1 MKPFKNN
8 QLYRLCIAQFLETV
22 REPEVLFW
30 GMIFPILI
38 SIGLGLAFTQTSEVK
53 FHVRVVSESATPLD
67 SLLRVHAGEGKGGK
81 SYVWKIEDA
90 TLGNTV
96 FTFEY
101 GDWHD
106 AIVALKRGEADLIVT
121 DSAGRVHYHFDPLN
135 SQAQLAYT
143 RLSALVR
150 AAGDQPPATG
160 STSDDRP
167 STPGSMASNRQSAN
181 GSTARDRQ
189 EATLQA
195 DISPLTLKG
204 VRYIDF
210 LIPGLIAFGIMSD
223 ILWGISYTI
232 IERRSQKLLRR
243 MVATPM
249 RKSNLLVSM
258 MSIRILMN
266 LVHAVVI
273 ILAAWL
279 IFGVRIQGNIGALAV
294 LFLAGNIAFTGI
306 AVLISSRTSRTEVGN
321 GWINAVQ
328 MPMLILS
335 GIFFSYHNFPEWS
348 IGAIR
353 MLPLTALA
361 DGFRSVF
368 NEGAGWLDVLTPA
381 AALTLCGLACFAAG
395 MKLFKW
401 Y

>member
-1 MKPFKNN
+1 MKRLINN
-8 QLYRLCIAQFLETV
+8 QLCRLCIAHFLETV

-30 GMIFPILI
+30 GMVFPVLI
-38 SIGLGLAFTQTSEVK
+38 SIGLGLAFTQTTESK
-53 FHVRVVSESATPLD
+53 FKIMLVNEYPTRLD
-67 SLLRVHAGEGKGGK
+67 TLLGTHGEAGKNIA
-81 SYVWKIEDA
+81 VWKIEDR

-96 FTFEY
+96 FTFERS
-101 GDWHD
+101 DWRT
-106 AIVALKRGEADLIVT
+106 AIIALKRGEADVIAG
-121 DSAGRVHYHFDPLN
+121 DSLGQMQYHFDPLN

-143 RLSALVR
+143 KLSALVKSPV
-150 AAGDQPPATG
+150 AGG
-160 STSDDRP
+160 SSHETS
-167 STPGSMASNRQSAN
+167 
-181 GSTARDRQ
+181 
-189 EATLQA
+189 
-195 DISPLTLKG
+195 ISPLTLKG

-249 RKSNLLVSM
+249 RKHNLLISM
-258 MSIRILMN
+258 MFVRILMN
-266 LVHAVVI
+266 AVDAVII

-279 IFGVRIQGNIGALAV
+279 IFGVEIQGNIGALTL
-294 LFLAGNIAFTGI
+294 LFFAGNLAFTGI
-306 AVLISSRTSRTEVGN
+306 AVLISTRTDKTEVGN

-335 GIFFSYHNFPEWS
+335 GVFFSYRNFPEWS
-348 IGAIR
+348 IGVIK
-353 MLPLTALA
+353 MLPLTALT
-361 DGFRSVF
+361 DGFRSIF
-368 NEGAGWLDVLTPA
+368 NEGGGFIEILMPSV
-381 AALTLCGLACFAAG
+381 ALTLVGVVCFAVG

>member
-30 GMIFPILI
+30 GMVFPILI
-38 SIGLGLAFTQTSEVK
+38 SIGLGLAFTQASEVK
-53 FHVRVVSESATPLD
+53 FRVMVASENATPLD
-67 SLLRVHAGEGKGGK
+67 SLLRLHAGSGKNEQAR
-81 SYVWKIEDA
+81 VWKVEDKI
-90 TLGNTV
+90 LGNTV

-101 GDWHD
+101 GDRNK
-106 AIVALKRGEADLIVT
+106 ALIALKRGEAELIVD
-121 DSAGRVHYHFDPLN
+121 DSAGYARYHFDPLN
-135 SQAQLAYT
+135 SQAQLAYI
-143 RLSALVR
+143 RL
-150 AAGDQPPATG
+150 
-160 STSDDRP
+160 TSL
-167 STPGSMASNRQSAN
+167 
-181 GSTARDRQ
+181 
-189 EATLQA
+189 LQA
-195 DISPLTLKG
+195 SERLGEADHLTQADVVPLTLKG

-210 LIPGLIAFGIMSD
+210 LVPGLIAFGLMAD
-223 ILWGISYTI
+223 MLWGISYTI

-249 RKSNLLVSM
+249 RKANLLISM
-258 MSIRILMN
+258 MFVRTLMN
-266 LVHAVVI
+266 LIDAVI
-273 ILAAWL
+273 IVIAMQL
-279 IFGVRIQGNIGALAV
+279 IFGVQIQGSLGALFL

-306 AVLISSRTSRTEVGN
+306 GVLISSRTSKTEVGN

-348 IGAIR
+348 IGIIKL
-353 MLPLTALA
+353 LPLTALA

-368 NEGAGWLDVLTPA
+368 NEGAGWMEILMPS
-381 AALTLCGLACFAAG
+381 AALTFAGLTCFAVG